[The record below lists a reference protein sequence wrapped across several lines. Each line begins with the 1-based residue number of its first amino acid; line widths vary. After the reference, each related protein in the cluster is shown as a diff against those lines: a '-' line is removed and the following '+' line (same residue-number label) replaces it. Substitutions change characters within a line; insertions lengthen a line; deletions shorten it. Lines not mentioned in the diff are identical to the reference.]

1 MMQAY
6 IDTNILVDLVL
17 ARQEFLPDAQRVF
30 ALGYAGEV
38 QLTVSALS
46 FVNTVYLA
54 RKYKYPLDEVYSKL
68 RLVADFVYV
77 ADLSG
82 QKVLSGTV
90 SDMSKL
96 DGKTLI
102 GMDVLEDAATN
113 DIAALATRLDGK
125 QTNVALADR
134 TLYKDGAWNT
144 LCLPFDVEDGNT
156 EDGLTFS
163 GTPLTGATVME
174 LDVEGTYDTNK
185 QTGLATDGT
194 LYLYFKDA
202 NKVVAG
208 KPYIIKWDGDGTN
221 NLVDPVFTE
230 VSVISDDPT
239 PAQRTGGDVAFTG
252 SYSPAAIAVDNKACL
267 FLGVSTVNGQEV
279 STLYYPDTS
288 NYENFPNLTGA
299 TAENYYLGAFRAY
312 FQVDLGNGLGV
323 YPAPTTVRSFVLNFG
338 EEGEAQGITTTDYT
352 DFTDKAGAWY
362 TIDGVRLDGKPTKKG
377 LYIHGGRKV
386 VIP

>member
-144 LCLPFDVEDGNT
+144 LCLPFNVTISGSPLYGAVARPLNAASISGST
-156 EDGLTFS
+156 LNLTF
-163 GTPLTGATVME
+163 GDAVDE
-174 LDVEGTYDTNK
+174 L
-185 QTGLATDGT
+185 
-194 LYLYFKDA
+194 
-202 NKVVAG
+202 VAG
-208 KPYIIKWDGDGTN
+208 KPYIIKWTSGDN
-221 NLVDPVFTE
+221 IVNPVFEGVTIDATE
-230 VSVISDDPT
+230 RNYDNGES
-239 PAQRTGGDVAFTG
+239 GDNHVRFCGTYKSTAFDSEDKSILLMG
-252 SYSPAAIAVDNKACL
+252 EEN
-267 FLGVSTVNGQEV
+267 
-279 STLYYPDTS
+279 TLYYPAEGAGIGSFRTYFKIGDDGVL
-288 NYENFPNLTGA
+288 LT
-299 TAENYYLGAFRAY
+299 
-312 FQVDLGNGLGV
+312 
-323 YPAPTTVRSFVLNFG
+323 RSL
-338 EEGEAQGITTTDYT
+338 T
-352 DFTDKAGAWY
+352 DFNIDFGDDDTTGLIEWKNGKMEEWKSFDSWY
-362 TIDGVRLDGKPTKKG
+362 TLSGQKLLGKPTQNG
-377 LYIHGGRKV
+377 IYINNGKKV
-386 VIP
+386 VIK